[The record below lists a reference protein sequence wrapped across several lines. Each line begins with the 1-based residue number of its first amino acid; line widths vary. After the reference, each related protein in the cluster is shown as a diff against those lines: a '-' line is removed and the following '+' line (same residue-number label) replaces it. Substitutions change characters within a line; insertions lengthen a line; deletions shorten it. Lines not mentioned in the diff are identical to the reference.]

1 MASAGRELMASPA
14 LDRFVGR
21 HPFIGPALPES
32 RDELPFPA
40 TINRLPESER
50 RLPDSRIMDAPGVHW
65 EHVAAGALAGFGA
78 GFAWA
83 LALVVLAP

>member
-1 MASAGRELMASPA
+1 MASPA
-14 LDRFVGR
+14 LDRFVDRYPLG
-21 HPFIGPALPES
+21 GPALPET
-32 RDELPFPA
+32 RDELPFPR
-40 TINRLPESER
+40 TISRLPESER
-50 RLPDSRIMDAPGVHW
+50 RLPEDSKIMTGPGIQW

>member
-1 MASAGRELMASPA
+1 MASPA

-21 HPFIGPALPES
+21 HPVIGPVLPES
-32 RDELPFPA
+32 RGELPFPA
-40 TINRLPESER
+40 TISRLPENER
-50 RLPDSRIMDAPGVHW
+50 RLPDAKSTTPPSVQWDHI
-65 EHVAAGALAGFGA
+65 AAGALAGFGA

>member
-1 MASAGRELMASPA
+1 MASPA

-21 HPFIGPALPES
+21 QPTVGPVLPES

-40 TINRLPESER
+40 TISRLPESER
-50 RLPDSRIMDAPGVHW
+50 RLPDSKIVTDSGVQW

-83 LALVVLAP
+83 LALVLLAP

>member
-1 MASAGRELMASPA
+1 MTSPA

-21 HPFIGPALPES
+21 PPVIGPSLPDFHDS
-32 RDELPFPA
+32 PPFPV
-40 TINRLPESER
+40 TISRMPENER
-50 RLPDSRIMDAPGVHW
+50 RLPDPKLMAVAGVQW

>member
-1 MASAGRELMASPA
+1 MAAAG
-14 LDRFVGR
+14 VQ
-21 HPFIGPALPES
+21 
-32 RDELPFPA
+32 
-40 TINRLPESER
+40 
-50 RLPDSRIMDAPGVHW
+50 W

>member
-1 MASAGRELMASPA
+1 MTSPA

-21 HPFIGPALPES
+21 PPVIEPTLPEFKGA
-32 RDELPFPA
+32 LPFPA
-40 TINRLPESER
+40 TISRLPESER
-50 RLPDSRIMDAPGVHW
+50 RVPDSRIVSAATVQW

-83 LALVVLAP
+83 LALVLLAL

>member
-1 MASAGRELMASPA
+1 MTSPA

-21 HPFIGPALPES
+21 RPTIGPVLPES

-40 TINRLPESER
+40 TISRLPGNER
-50 RLPDSRIMDAPGVHW
+50 RLPDSKIMEATAVQW

-83 LALVVLAP
+83 LALVLLAP

>member
-1 MASAGRELMASPA
+1 MASPA

-21 HPFIGPALPES
+21 HPVVGPVLPES
-32 RDELPFPA
+32 RDQLPFPA
-40 TINRLPESER
+40 TISRLPENER
-50 RLPDSRIMDAPGVHW
+50 RLPVNRIVAAPTVQW

-83 LALVVLAP
+83 FALVIFAF

>member
-1 MASAGRELMASPA
+1 MASPA

-21 HPFIGPALPES
+21 HPIIGPALPES

-40 TINRLPESER
+40 TISRLPESER
-50 RLPDSRIMDAPGVHW
+50 RLPESKVMTEPGVQW

-83 LALVVLAP
+83 LGLVLFAP

>member
-1 MASAGRELMASPA
+1 MASPA

-21 HPFIGPALPES
+21 HPVIGPVLPES
-32 RDELPFPA
+32 RDQLPFPA
-40 TINRLPESER
+40 TISRLPESER
-50 RLPDSRIMDAPGVHW
+50 RLPDAKIVTESGVQW

-83 LALVVLAP
+83 LGLVLLAP

>member
-1 MASAGRELMASPA
+1 MASSPA

-21 HPFIGPALPES
+21 KPSIGPVLPQS
-32 RDELPFPA
+32 RDQLPFPV
-40 TINRLPESER
+40 TVNRLPDSER
-50 RLPDSRIMDAPGVHW
+50 RLPDARIDTGPSVQW

-83 LALVVLAP
+83 LGMIVFGPY

>member
-1 MASAGRELMASPA
+1 MATQA
-14 LDRFVGR
+14 LDRLVDR
-21 HPFIGPALPES
+21 HPVIGPALPES

-40 TINRLPESER
+40 TISRLPDSER
-50 RLPDSRIMDAPGVHW
+50 RLPDSKIAVGPGVQW

-83 LALVVLAP
+83 LALVLLAP